1 MKHYYVTAP
10 GTIGCLEEAIPE
22 PGPGE
27 VQMKVTHTAISPGSN
42 VYIYQTGSYS
52 GAGDPIP
59 QE

>member
-10 GTIGCLEEAIPE
+10 GQIGVIDEPTPE

-27 VQMKVTHTAISPGSN
+27 VQIKVTHTAISPGSN
-42 VYIYQTGSYS
+42 VYIYQTGSYT
-52 GAGDPIP
+52 GEWLGTP